1 MSEVS
6 KPVRLSKVAREFNLG
21 VDSIAEFLSSK
32 GIEVERKPN
41 TKLEPEQYALV
52 RANFA
57 DEKAA
62 KEKSKQKSKTLLE
75 MEALAVDSK
84 RKEEAETAVTA
95 EAVSPPAAPVQE
107 APEPV
112 AEAPAPVAEP
122 EPAPTPEVPAE
133 PEPVA
138 QPKAEAK
145 ARGER

>member
-21 VDSIAEFLSSK
+21 VDSIVEFLSSQ

-84 RKEEAETAVTA
+84 RKAEAEA
-95 EAVSPPAAPVQE
+95 
-107 APEPV
+107 PV
-112 AEAPAPVAEP
+112 AEATPAPA
-122 EPAPTPEVPAE
+122 PAAGP
-133 PEPVA
+133 
-138 QPKAEAK
+138 
-145 ARGER
+145 

>member
-21 VDSIAEFLSSK
+21 VDSIVEFLASK

-62 KEKSKQKSKTLLE
+62 KEKEAAQTVEETSSWSSWLREKIEQKLGSK
-75 MEALAVDSK
+75 A
-84 RKEEAETAVTA
+84 
-95 EAVSPPAAPVQE
+95 
-107 APEPV
+107 
-112 AEAPAPVAEP
+112 
-122 EPAPTPEVPAE
+122 
-133 PEPVA
+133 
-138 QPKAEAK
+138 
-145 ARGER
+145 

>member
-84 RKEEAETAVTA
+84 RRGRSRDCCHRRGRKPSCRA
-95 EAVSPPAAPVQE
+95 SP
-107 APEPV
+107 
-112 AEAPAPVAEP
+112 
-122 EPAPTPEVPAE
+122 
-133 PEPVA
+133 
-138 QPKAEAK
+138 
-145 ARGER
+145 RSS

>member
-21 VDSIAEFLSSK
+21 LDTIVEFLASK

-62 KEKSKQKSKTLLE
+62 KEKAKQKSKTLLE
-75 MEALAVDSK
+75 MEAIAVVAHLHQPSW
-84 RKEEAETAVTA
+84 AV
-95 EAVSPPAAPVQE
+95 EPGPVLL
-107 APEPV
+107 
-112 AEAPAPVAEP
+112 
-122 EPAPTPEVPAE
+122 
-133 PEPVA
+133 
-138 QPKAEAK
+138 
-145 ARGER
+145 

>member
-21 VDSIAEFLSSK
+21 VDSIVEFLASK

-62 KEKSKQKSKTLLE
+62 KEKAKQKSKTLLE

-84 RKEEAETAVTA
+84 RKACLLYT
-95 EAVSPPAAPVQE
+95 SPSPRDRTRSRMPSSA
-107 APEPV
+107 
-112 AEAPAPVAEP
+112 
-122 EPAPTPEVPAE
+122 
-133 PEPVA
+133 
-138 QPKAEAK
+138 
-145 ARGER
+145 